1 MGLAAQLPNA
11 NMIAMRASQIG
22 REGGLRAR
30 KCSVARLR
38 AKVARQHRRRH
49 RPRRLRRQPHC
60 RMIAT
65 LDGMVATIACSRCG
79 LFPSSHG
86 VVRTWAVVARQ
97 QPLCADCRLFGTG
110 LHAPGALNMCLLRVA
125 PSSGACSLREREGGP
140 QCASSPHLRMI
151 LGCVGKLLC
160 SLTQICYGPESLM
173 AHAHPCMSGVILVA
187 A

>member
-1 MGLAAQLPNA
+1 MGTIMLAAQPPNA
-11 NMIAMRASQIG
+11 NMIAMRAFQIG
-22 REGGLRAR
+22 REGGLKGR

-38 AKVARQHRRRH
+38 AKVARQHR
-49 RPRRLRRQPHC
+49 PRRLRRRPHY

-110 LHAPGALNMCLLRVA
+110 LHAPGALNICLIRVA
-125 PSSGACSLREREGGP
+125 PSSGACSLRERERGDRN
-140 QCASSPHLRMI
+140 AHHHLI
-151 LGCVGKLLC
+151 SEYFWDVWAN
-160 SLTQICYGPESLM
+160 SFVPYTD
-173 AHAHPCMSGVILVA
+173 V
-187 A
+187 